1 MPKYS
6 EEYIQRRKKW
16 WMECNKY
23 VTFADYGKAVS
34 CAKSG
39 IKHLSKR
46 CGSNN
51 YSRRS
56 SILPFPNCTNNC
68 SSLLVSNVLKLKNA
82 RQKSS
87 SYIKRNF
94 WL

>member
-39 IKHLSKR
+39 IKLFPKDVVLIIIPAEAAFCLSPIVQIIAVV
-46 CGSNN
+46 CW
-51 YSRRS
+51 YQM
-56 SILPFPNCTNNC
+56 F
-68 SSLLVSNVLKLKNA
+68 
-82 RQKSS
+82 
-87 SYIKRNF
+87 
-94 WL
+94 